1 MAVSVYPERMDQ
13 IDPEDVESSLRTIE
27 SYIHY
32 MTERTEFALTNTFR
46 TTNGLGSSAQAVALV
61 LQETVDNLSALNGQV
76 GSLSGDI
83 TDAQADIQAMHGT
96 LAAIYETI
104 GQIGESIDSI
114 QTSIDS
120 LNDAV
125 SDLDTRVTA
134 LENPEPEPE
143 PDPEPNQEGGN

>member
-1 MAVSVYPERMDQ
+1 MALSVFPERMDK
-13 IDPEDVESSLRTIE
+13 IDPEDVEASLRTLE

-61 LQETVDNLSALNGQV
+61 LQETVDNLSALRGQV

-83 TDAQADIQAMHGT
+83 TDAQADIQSMQET
-96 LAAIYETI
+96 LTTI
-104 GQIGESIDSI
+104 NTSLNHIGESIDTI

-120 LNDAV
+120 LNNAV

-134 LENPEPEPE
+134 LENPEPEP
-143 PDPEPNQEGGN
+143 DPEPNQEGGN